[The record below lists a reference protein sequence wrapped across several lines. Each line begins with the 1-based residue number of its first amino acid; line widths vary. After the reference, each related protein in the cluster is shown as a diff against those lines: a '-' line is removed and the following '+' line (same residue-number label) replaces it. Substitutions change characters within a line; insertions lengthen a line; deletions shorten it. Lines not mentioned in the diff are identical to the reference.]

1 MKSFIVSVLLLLPLG
16 MAAQEVKIAV
26 VNTQE
31 VFSLLPELSDVEK
44 EISAFTKQYQDL
56 MKTMNDE
63 YTRKFSD
70 LTAQSDTL
78 AENIRVLRMQDIE
91 DLRTRMENF
100 VPMAEDEIKKKQND
114 LVAPLWEKIKK
125 AIKEVGDENGYTY
138 ITPPEVM
145 LYMGSTA
152 IDATDKVKAKL
163 GLK

>member
-1 MKSFIVSVLLLLPLG
+1 MKKFIVSVLLLLPLG
-16 MAAQEVKIAV
+16 MAAQEMKIAV

-44 EISAFTKQYQDL
+44 EIVAMTKQYQDL
-56 MKTMNDE
+56 MKTMEDE

-70 LTAQSDTL
+70 YTAQSDTL
-78 AENIRVLRMQDIE
+78 AENIKLLRMQDIE

-100 VPMAEDEIKKKQND
+100 VPMAKEELEKKQND
-114 LVAPLWEKIKK
+114 LIAPLQEKMLK
-125 AIKEVGDENGYTY
+125 AIREVGEENGYAY
-138 ITPPEVM
+138 IAPFQSMIYV
-145 LYMGSTA
+145 GATA